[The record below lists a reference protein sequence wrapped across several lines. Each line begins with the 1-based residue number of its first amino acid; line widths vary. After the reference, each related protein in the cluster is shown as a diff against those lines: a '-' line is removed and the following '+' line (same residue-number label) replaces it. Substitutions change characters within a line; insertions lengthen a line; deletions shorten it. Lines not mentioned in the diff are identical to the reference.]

1 MRVLNV
7 VPLCLMAKR
16 GAFFLALVHVYSLV
30 YSIPI
35 HLSRLLFDIVDVV
48 SVSIQPTTTTTTTTV
63 GLFKQKEGTEKNK
76 EKEEIKRPTMLMV
89 NLRHSIEHVCRLDCR
104 FSLSS
109 SSVVV
114 FFSILFF
121 LIFLFFFNRKRK
133 RNKIKQR
140 LIGV

>member
-16 GAFFLALVHVYSLV
+16 GAFFLAQVHVYSLV

-48 SVSIQPTTTTTTTTV
+48 SVSIQPTTTTTTTV
-63 GLFKQKEGTEKNK
+63 GLFKQKEGTEKYK

-114 FFSILFF
+114 FSILFF